1 MRRRGGAIERK
12 ERSHY
17 VPTPERKEIVKR
29 RMGFTL
35 IELLVVITVIAI
47 LIALLLPAVQMARA
61 SARKI
66 ACANNMRQIGLAVQH
81 YAEVYSGRFPNS
93 SCAVEDSVATQ
104 IWIGQL
110 APYVEDVDAIRIC
123 PQDRMGPQ
131 RLKAKLTSYLMS
143 DYVTVPGSGAI
154 LNLFQIESTHATIIA
169 YECSESL
176 ALDAACFDHVHAKN
190 WFTRTHIE
198 QGTVFK
204 TIQGDVEVERHLGG
218 ANYLFADGH
227 VDSISKEQIGKWAEE
242 AQNFAKPSPFL
253 K

>member
-1 MRRRGGAIERK
+1 
-12 ERSHY
+12 
-17 VPTPERKEIVKR
+17 VKR
-29 RMGFTL
+29 QSAFTL
-35 IELLVVITVIAI
+35 IELLVVIAIIAV
-47 LIALLLPAVQMARA
+47 LVSLLMPAIQRARA
-61 SARKI
+61 SARK
-66 ACANNMRQIGLAVQH
+66 AWCANNMRQIGLAIQH
-81 YAEVYSGRFPNS
+81 YASVNEGRFPNS
-93 SCAVEDSVATQ
+93 SCAVEDSAASE

-110 APYVEDVDAIRIC
+110 APYVESVDAIRIC
-123 PQDRMGPQ
+123 PEDRMGAK

-143 DYVTVPGSGAI
+143 DYVTVPGSGAQ
-154 LNLFQIESTHATIIA
+154 LKLFDVESTHVTIVA

-204 TIQGDVEVERHLGG
+204 TIQGDIEVERHLGG